1 MTFNQFSTLFIQ
13 SSFVALIILLLFR
26 VRKKLGLSVL
36 YACLG
41 LYQFVQIF
49 LSNSINTNYP
59 TNHLISQGSS
69 IFVTVT
75 LFALLIIYIKEDAKE
90 TKKVIYAL
98 FIVNLLITL
107 LLQVFN
113 WRIEDPLI
121 DNAIINSAKPF
132 KNSPFISTISNIALL
147 IDSLLLIVIFEFI
160 SKKTKYLFLQI
171 FITMLIV
178 VSFDTIFYA
187 TFSFWKSDKLLP
199 IITKGLVSKGIFA
212 TYFSFLFY
220 IYLRFLDTTDKDLV
234 FFKIKDVFQP
244 LTYKQKF
251 ETATNDKKKV
261 EKKYKLLTDNS
272 NDIICLQ
279 SIDSSFEY
287 VSPSIK
293 KILGYESKYFIG
305 KKIFD
310 YVHEKDLEKLKETIG
325 KKLFITDY
333 NNNAYTFRVKHKSGH
348 YVWLEFVTSAIY
360 DNNKISYF
368 VTSARDITQR
378 ILAKNKIETS
388 LKLLE
393 HKETSLN
400 EASKLAKIGYW
411 EYLKTTDSVS
421 WSEYIHII
429 YESDVKDNIPKRE
442 DIFKKF
448 DNESQIKISNANIE
462 LEKNGTPYDLE
473 LKLINNN
480 NKTVWIRNV
489 VQPIYDDNNIIIGR
503 RGVLQDITERKNINI
518 KLKESEE
525 KFFKIFKNSP
535 NLIILNSFDE
545 QKIVDVNDASI
556 KISGYTPE
564 ELIGTVNIHSSIW
577 KSQRKR
583 NIYFNRLIKNG
594 SVKNFE
600 SEFITKSGELRI
612 WKANAEII
620 LIGNKKYVLSI
631 IEDITEVRLTQNKL
645 KAQNEFIVAMT
656 ENQNAGIVA
665 SNDKGELVLF
675 NKTAKEWHGIDILKI
690 PQDQWAKNYGL
701 YKTDY
706 TTLLNKDEIPLIQA
720 FNGKVLT
727 NEEIVIK
734 SLNQE
739 PRIVLC
745 NGASFFDNNGKKLGA
760 VVVMNDITNQK
771 LIEKNLRD
779 SKAEIKKALITAER
793 SRFLLN
799 ESGRIA
805 RVGAWELDLKTENV
819 TWSDQIF
826 KIHGLPIGNIPPL
839 EKLMKYYVNG
849 SEEILQKAIDTCIA
863 ENKSFN
869 LELNFKNEHNELLW
883 LNVIGYTETNSNGE
897 TTFLRGVLQDITE
910 RKLNRDKIDKAEE
923 MYRLLADNTSDLIC
937 LQEPDGTF
945 KYISPSI
952 ENLLGYKQSDFI
964 GKKILSIV
972 HDDDLENLY
981 NAIKDVN
988 HNLKAEAH
996 PFRAKHKNGKYIWLE
1011 FLSTPIYKNDKI
1023 SYFVTTARDITQW
1036 MLANIEIN
1044 EYQSS
1049 LQKLTTE
1056 LTLIEEKQKKEIA
1069 SNIHDHLS
1077 QSLVISKM
1085 KINELKRNDKLEEI
1099 FEDLD
1104 FIETHIVDALE
1115 NSRKITFELSPPA
1128 LYQLGIID
1136 TLYWLFENIENTY
1149 KIKCEIIT
1157 NLDFVELDEASSI
1170 LLYRSIQEVTN
1181 NALKYAEATLI
1192 TLEINKSNLGFWFII
1207 KDNGIGFD
1215 ISILKNLKNYSGS
1228 GFGLFTVQERIANI
1242 NGVFSINSDK
1252 NVGTTVNFFI
1262 PLAV

>member
-1 MTFNQFSTLFIQ
+1 MTFYQFSTLFVQ
-13 SSFVALIILLLFR
+13 SSFVAFIILLLFK

-36 YACLG
+36 YASLG
-41 LYQFVQIF
+41 LFQFVQIF
-49 LSNSINTNYP
+49 LSNNIDSNYP

-98 FIVNLLITL
+98 FLVNLLITL

-113 WRIEDPLI
+113 WKIEDPLI
-121 DNAIINSAKPF
+121 DNAIANSAKPF
-132 KNSPFISTISNIALL
+132 KNSPYISTVSNIAILL
-147 IDSLLLIVIFEFI
+147 DSLLLIILFEFI
-160 SKKTKYLFLQI
+160 AKKTRFLFLQI
-171 FITMLIV
+171 FITMIIV

-187 TFSFWKSDKLLP
+187 TLSFWKSDKLIP
-199 IITKGLVSKGIFA
+199 VITKGLQSKGILA
-212 TYFSFLFY
+212 TYFSVLFY
-220 IYLRFLDTTDKDLV
+220 IYLRFLDTTDRDLV

-244 LTYKQKF
+244 LSYKQKF
-251 ETATNDKKKV
+251 ETTAIDKKKV
-261 EKKYKLLTDNS
+261 EEKYRLLTDNS

-279 SIDSSFEY
+279 NVDSSFKY
-287 VSPSIK
+287 ISPSIK
-293 KILGYESKYFIG
+293 KILGYDSKEFLG
-305 KKIFD
+305 KKIFK
-310 YVHEKDLEKLKETIG
+310 YVHSDDIQKLRETIG

-333 NNNAYTFRVKHKSGH
+333 DNNAYTFRVKHKFGH
-348 YVWLEFVTSAIY
+348 YIWLEFITSAVY
-360 DNNKISYF
+360 ENNKISYF

-378 ILAKNKIETS
+378 VLAKNKIESS

-393 HKETSLN
+393 QKETSLN

-411 EYLKTTDSVS
+411 EYIKTSERVN
-421 WSEYIHII
+421 WSEYIHVI
-429 YESDVKDNIPKRE
+429 YESDYKKTAPKRE
-442 DIFKKF
+442 EIFKKF
-448 DNESQIKISNANIE
+448 DKESQLKISKANKE
-462 LEKNGTPYDLE
+462 LDENGTPYDLE

-480 NKTVWIRNV
+480 KRVVWIRNV
-489 VQPIYDDNNIIIGR
+489 VQPIYDENKKIIGR
-503 RGVLQDITERKNINI
+503 RGVLQDITENKNINI

-545 QKIVDVNDASI
+545 HKIVDVNDAAAR
-556 KISGYTPE
+556 ISGYTPE
-564 ELIGTVNIHSSIW
+564 ELIGTVNIQASIW

-583 NIYFNRLIKNG
+583 NIYFNRLVKNG

-631 IEDITEVRLTQNKL
+631 IEDITEIRLAQNKL
-645 KAQNEFIVAMT
+645 KAQNEFVIAMT

-665 SNDKGELVLF
+665 CNDKGEIVLF
-675 NKTAKEWHGIDILKI
+675 NKTAKEWHGVDILKI
-690 PQDQWAKNYGL
+690 PQEKWAENYGL
-701 YKTDY
+701 YKSDY
-706 TTLLNKDEIPLIQA
+706 KTLLKKEEIPLVQA
-720 FNGKVLT
+720 FNGKILT

-734 SLNQE
+734 SVNQE

-745 NGASFFDNNGKKLGA
+745 NGASFHDNKGKKLGA
-760 VVVMNDITNQK
+760 VVVMNDITHQK

-779 SKAEIKKALITAER
+779 SKDEIKKALIAAER
-793 SRFLLN
+793 SKFLLN
-799 ESGRIA
+799 ESGRIT
-805 RVGAWELDLKTENV
+805 RVGAWELDLITENV
-819 TWSDQIF
+819 SWSDQIY
-826 KIHGLPIGNIPPL
+826 KIHGLPIGTIPPL
-839 EKLMKYYVNG
+839 EKLMDYYVNG
-849 SEEILQKAIDTCIA
+849 SKEVLEKAIEICIA

-869 LELNFKNEHNELLW
+869 LELNFKNEQNELLW
-883 LNVIGYTETNSNGE
+883 LNVIGYTEVNNEGKAI
-897 TTFLRGVLQDITE
+897 FVRGVLQDITE
-910 RKLNRDKIDKAEE
+910 KKLTRDKIDKAEE
-923 MYRLLADNTSDLIC
+923 MYRLLANNTSDLIC

-952 ENLLGYKQSDFI
+952 ENLLGYKQSEFT
-964 GKKILSIV
+964 GKKITSIV
-972 HDDDLENLY
+972 HPDDLDSLFE
-981 NAIKDVN
+981 AIDEVN
-988 HNLKAEAH
+988 KNLKKDAH
-996 PFRAKHKNGKYIWLE
+996 PFRAKHKNGDYIWLE
-1011 FLSTPIYKNDKI
+1011 FLSTPIYENDKI

-1085 KINELKRNDKLEEI
+1085 KINELKNNKNLSEI
-1099 FEDLD
+1099 FGDLN
-1104 FIETHIVDALE
+1104 FIENHIVEALE

-1128 LYQLGIID
+1128 LYQLGILD
-1136 TLYWLFENIENTY
+1136 TLYWFFENIENTY
-1149 KIKCEIIT
+1149 KVKCEINT
-1157 NLDFVELDEASSI
+1157 SLDFVDLNETSSI
-1170 LLYRSIQEVTN
+1170 LLYRSIQEVVN
-1181 NALKYAEATLI
+1181 NALKYAQASLI
-1192 TLEINKSNLGFWFII
+1192 TLEINKTESDFLFVV

-1215 ISILKNLKNYSGS
+1215 TSKLKNLKNYS

-1242 NGVFSINSDK
+1242 NGVFSITSEK
-1252 NVGTTVNFFI
+1252 NLGTTVNFFI
-1262 PLAV
+1262 PLTI